1 MYIQTEFELNYKR
14 TSNTNNMKTK
24 PNAQAQPND
33 TRRAMHMVPAHK
45 ADKGLAHTADPSC
58 SCQPV
63 MRQMVLF
70 DLWRHNMQD
79 EHADQWVLRPTGTRI
94 R

>member
-1 MYIQTEFELNYKR
+1 MYIQTEFKLNYKH
-14 TSNTNNMKTK
+14 TNNMKTK
-24 PNAQAQPND
+24 PTD
-33 TRRAMHMVPAHK
+33 TRRALHMVPAHK

-58 SCQPV
+58 ACQPV
-63 MRQMVLF
+63 MQQMTLF